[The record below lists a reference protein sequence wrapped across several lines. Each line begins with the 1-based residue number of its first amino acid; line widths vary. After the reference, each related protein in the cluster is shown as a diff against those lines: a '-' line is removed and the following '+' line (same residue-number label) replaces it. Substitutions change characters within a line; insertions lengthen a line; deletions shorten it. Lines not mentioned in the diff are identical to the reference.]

1 MKSNTT
7 YILALAVG
15 VILVTGALTLP
26 LAFDDHHMADAKKK
40 KSKKY
45 HGKKQKVEFENES
58 GHGGAGGNG
67 GKSTAGAGGSGVTGN
82 GGASVAGNG
91 GTSGRTWLSRQRRRW
106 FRQPMVEMAEPVV
119 MLMLLQ
125 SAETL
130 TVEWRVC
137 HKRECFKRKYQ

>member
-7 YILALAVG
+7 YILALVVG
-15 VILVTGALTLP
+15 VILVAGALTLP

-67 GKSTAGAGGSGVTGN
+67 GTSTAGAGGSGVTGN

-91 GTSGRTWLSRQRRRW
+91 GTSGSTGLADGASVVQ
-106 FRQPMVEMAEPVV
+106 QPMVEMAESVV

-130 TVEWRVC
+130 TVELAGLP
-137 HKRECFKRKYQ
+137 QAGML